1 MSAHGFVAASR
12 LQTTC
17 FPNPHR
23 TWGRRASWWMRSDD
37 VPGPKHHIGQDPPN
51 DDEDD
56 NDRDDTCCTTT
67 MTTLTDDRRLLRTA
81 TTATQS
87 CLTVFSPVSRAI
99 VFSCCPLSLSLSP
112 SVRPQSS
119 WSGSELRC
127 NMAVNSRRKI
137 RCGARLLPL
146 WQDPHWLKR
155 GLVDFSQ
162 FQRQGD
168 GAGLW
173 SSI

>member
-67 MTTLTDDRRLLRTA
+67 MTTLTDDRRLLRNA
-81 TTATQS
+81 TTATRS

-99 VFSCCPLSLSLSP
+99 VFSCPLSLSLSP
-112 SVRPQSS
+112 SVRPRSS

-127 NMAVNSRRKI
+127 NMAANN
-137 RCGARLLPL
+137 LLSQPSL
-146 WQDPHWLKR
+146 HLGPACQ
-155 GLVDFSQ
+155 LVDEGKGSFRSHCTWV
-162 FQRQGD
+162 RR
-168 GAGLW
+168 A
-173 SSI
+173 S